1 CVYSFEAGQRRD
13 GHRQR
18 TQSIHMPAKHIRVE
32 GVVEVMASLFVT
44 KLAACKEKPEN
55 ETSVTKYDAG

>member
-1 CVYSFEAGQRRD
+1 
-13 GHRQR
+13 
-18 TQSIHMPAKHIRVE
+18 MPAKHIRVE